1 MTSLLSISTSD
12 LTDSVSIVVRCVSS
26 KTGCFVTLAKAF
38 LLRYIENKNKVT
50 KKKYILLTRYLDE
63 IYVAQMHRINLEYTH
78 ELVARARQLASCS
91 SVG

>member
-50 KKKYILLTRYLDE
+50 KK
-63 IYVAQMHRINLEYTH
+63 NL
-78 ELVARARQLASCS
+78 SC
-91 SVG
+91 